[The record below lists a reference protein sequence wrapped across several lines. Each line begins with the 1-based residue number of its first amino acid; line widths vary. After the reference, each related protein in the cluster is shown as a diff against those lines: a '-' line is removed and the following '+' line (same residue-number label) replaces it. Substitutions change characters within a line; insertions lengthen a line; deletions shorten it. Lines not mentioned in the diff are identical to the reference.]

1 MLCSVWMSQRAQ
13 SGARGWH
20 MTKKAPQRARTAASA
35 TTPVSKVVIFFMEN
49 HTTDNVAS
57 DVPGVCGNPT
67 LPLAPDVVVPDP
79 PHDHGHWMQRKTPAP
94 GGARRQR
101 YSAAE
106 LPNLYLL
113 MNGFTVCDNY
123 FSDYAGNSFPN
134 HCFAIG
140 GDAEWAFMNP
150 GHRYTFTVQTPG
162 LPARLS
168 KAQKTWA
175 NYGKGFAFAQYKDPS
190 MHRNVKTQA
199 QLLADARAGRL
210 PNVSWVYGPR
220 GNDFH
225 PGPVGQGDGSSMEAS
240 DAWLGSAVKAV
251 ATGKDWPHVM
261 VFITFDDWGGWDDH
275 VDPPAVEK
283 FPQGTPFCRR
293 ALSVRLAGSL
303 HRGRPLRKG
312 EPCLACAVLPCQPD
326 RLHRAAVGIVAL
338 AQRGCEAA
346 HDGRHCDAGLPRLHP
361 DATGP
366 SPPALNAGATSTG
379 GSGSKHLQATAPAR
393 KPLRD

>member
-1 MLCSVWMSQRAQ
+1 
-13 SGARGWH
+13 

-57 DVPGVCGNPT
+57 DVPGVSGNPT

-113 MNGFTVCDNY
+113 MKGFTVCDNY
-123 FSDYAGNSFPN
+123 FSDYTGNSFPN

-140 GDAEWAFMNP
+140 ADAEWAFMNP
-150 GHRYTFTVQTPG
+150 AIATRSRFRPW
-162 LPARLS
+162 PARSSHEGTEDVGQLR
-168 KAQKTWA
+168 QRLRLRPVQ
-175 NYGKGFAFAQYKDPS
+175 GPS

-199 QLLADARAGRL
+199 QFLADAKAGRL

-225 PGPVGQGDGSSMEAS
+225 PGPVGQGDGSSMKAS
-240 DAWLGSAVKAV
+240 DAWLGSAVKTV
-251 ATGKDWPHVM
+251 ATGKDWSHVM

-275 VDPPAVEK
+275 VDPPAVER
-283 FPQGTPFCRR
+283 FPQGTPF
-293 ALSVRLAGSL
+293 A
-303 HRGRPLRKG
+303 G
-312 EPCLACAVLPCQPD
+312 EPYRYGSRFLASC
-326 RLHRAAVGIVAL
+326 
-338 AQRGCEAA
+338 
-346 HDGRHCDAGLPRLHP
+346 
-361 DATGP
+361 
-366 SPPALNAGATSTG
+366 
-379 GSGSKHLQATAPAR
+379 
-393 KPLRD
+393 

>member
-1 MLCSVWMSQRAQ
+1 MSQRAQ

-57 DVPGVCGNPT
+57 DVPGVSGNPT

-113 MNGFTVCDNY
+113 MKGFTVCDNY
-123 FSDYAGNSFPN
+123 FSDYTGNSFPN

-140 GDAEWAFMNP
+140 ADAEWAFMNP

-199 QLLADARAGRL
+199 QFLADAKAGRL

-225 PGPVGQGDGSSMEAS
+225 PGPVGQGDGSSMKAS

-275 VDPPAVEK
+275 VDPPPVEK
-283 FPQGTPFCRR
+283 FPQGTPF
-293 ALSVRLAGSL
+293 A
-303 HRGRPLRKG
+303 G
-312 EPCLACAVLPCQPD
+312 EPCLACAVLPCQPG

-393 KPLRD
+393 KPCQLGASSNAT

>member
-134 HCFAIG
+134 HRFAIG
-140 GDAEWAFMNP
+140 ADAEWAFMNP

-283 FPQGTPFCRR
+283 FPQGTPFAGEPYRYGSRVPCIVVGPYAKASHVSH
-293 ALSVRLAGSL
+293 ALSSHVSLIAFIERLWGLSPSPNADAKRRTMADTAMRDC
-303 HRGRPLRKG
+303 HDFTQTPLA
-312 EPCLACAVLPCQPD
+312 P
-326 RLHRAAVGIVAL
+326 
-338 AQRGCEAA
+338 
-346 HDGRHCDAGLPRLHP
+346 PRLP
-361 DATGP
+361 
-366 SPPALNAGATSTG
+366 
-379 GSGSKHLQATAPAR
+379 
-393 KPLRD
+393 